1 MKKTVNRNEPRNI
14 TGDRIHKQ
22 VHEPILCMLYVLKN
36 IKKKHENDEE
46 RIENIKIPNWNCL
59 K

>member
-1 MKKTVNRNEPRNI
+1 MNPDILQVTEFINKYTNLFYVCFMCPR
-14 TGDRIHKQ
+14 
-22 VHEPILCMLYVLKN
+22 IL
-36 IKKKHENDEE
+36 KKKHENDEE